1 VDIVPGPTEFSSATA
16 HATPCQVEATHG
28 SLAFAC
34 GLDGWKPQQKCG
46 CFNVNMS
53 VASIGET
60 VWVIGIVAW
69 YVIRYPFE
77 RRAKRVRVTSSRR
90 TATDTIGL
98 AAALLG
104 LSIVPGFYVATGM
117 PRFADY
123 QAFPWMVGAG
133 TLIFASALWTFR
145 RTHKELGRNWS
156 ISLEIREKHQLISKG
171 PYAVVRHPMYTSFL
185 LMGIGQMFLLS
196 NWVAGLAGVFGFAVL
211 FFLRVDKEERLM
223 LEFFGA
229 EYRAYM
235 DRTKRIIPYLY

>member
-1 VDIVPGPTEFSSATA
+1 
-16 HATPCQVEATHG
+16 
-28 SLAFAC
+28 
-34 GLDGWKPQQKCG
+34 
-46 CFNVNMS
+46 MS
-53 VASIGET
+53 VASIGEAF
-60 VWVIGIVAW
+60 WVIGIVAW
-69 YVIRYPFE
+69 YVVRYPFE
-77 RRAKRVRVTSSRR
+77 RRAKRVRVTTSRR
-90 TATDTIGL
+90 SMTDTIGL

-104 LSIVPGFYVATGM
+104 LAIVPGLYVATGI

-123 QAFPWMVGAG
+123 PAQSWMVVLGVP
-133 TLIFASALWTFR
+133 IFAMALWTFR

-171 PYAVVRHPMYTSFL
+171 LYALVRHPMYTSFL

-196 NWVAGLAGVFGFAVL
+196 NWLVGLAGVVGFAVL

>member
-1 VDIVPGPTEFSSATA
+1 
-16 HATPCQVEATHG
+16 
-28 SLAFAC
+28 
-34 GLDGWKPQQKCG
+34 
-46 CFNVNMS
+46 MS
-53 VASIGET
+53 VASIGEAF
-60 VWVIGIVAW
+60 WVIGIVAW
-69 YVIRYPFE
+69 YVVRYPFE
-77 RRAKRVRVTSSRR
+77 RRAKRVRVATSRR
-90 TATDTIGL
+90 SVTDAIGL

-104 LSIVPGFYVATGM
+104 LAILPGLYVATGI

-123 QAFPWMVGAG
+123 PAHSWTVGLG
-133 TLIFASALWTFR
+133 VLIFGMALWTFR

-171 PYAVVRHPMYTSFL
+171 LYAHVRHPMYTSFL
-185 LMGIGQMFLLS
+185 LMGIGQVFLLS
-196 NWVAGLAGVFGFAVL
+196 NWLVGLAGVVGFAVL